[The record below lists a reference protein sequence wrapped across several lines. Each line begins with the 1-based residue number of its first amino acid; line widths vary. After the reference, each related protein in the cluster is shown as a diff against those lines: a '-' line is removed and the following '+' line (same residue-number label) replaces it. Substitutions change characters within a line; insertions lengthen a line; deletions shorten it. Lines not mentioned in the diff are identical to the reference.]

1 MGRARDEACAR
12 RGMDQPL
19 FTISFGM
26 GVFYDAVFFFFFP
39 KGIFETE
46 VGSRLK
52 CSLNEFS

>member
-26 GVFYDAVFFFFFP
+26 GVFYNVVFFFFP

-46 VGSRLK
+46 VRSRLK
-52 CSLNEFS
+52 CSLNGFS